1 MKPRAAIAGIFMAA
15 LSPSLAYA
23 AESGGAAQ
31 GTWGA
36 LVLYIINFA
45 LFVGILVKY
54 LLPAGKHF
62 FVERAAGI
70 RDTMSKA
77 DRAFHEAQELANQAA
92 EKLARLEAEKARL
105 ASDLADETVYQIG
118 RIYDQAQEAAGRI
131 KRDQELSIAALRED
145 ASRRVREALAHAAA
159 RLAFRMV
166 AADFSAA
173 DQERLVGAFVD
184 RLSAEARR

>member
-1 MKPRAAIAGIFMAA
+1 MAA
-15 LSPSLAYA
+15 LSPSLAHA
-23 AESGGAAQ
+23 AESGGAEH

-36 LVLYIINFA
+36 LVFYIINFS

-54 LLPAGKHF
+54 LLPAGRRF
-62 FVERAAGI
+62 FAERAAGI

-92 EKLARLEAEKARL
+92 EKLARLETEKARL

-118 RIYDQAQEAAGRI
+118 RIYDQAQEAAARI
-131 KRDQELSIAALRED
+131 KRDNELSMTALRED

-159 RLAFRMV
+159 RLAFQMV

-173 DQERLVGAFVD
+173 DQQRLVGAFVG
-184 RLSAEARR
+184 RLGAEARR